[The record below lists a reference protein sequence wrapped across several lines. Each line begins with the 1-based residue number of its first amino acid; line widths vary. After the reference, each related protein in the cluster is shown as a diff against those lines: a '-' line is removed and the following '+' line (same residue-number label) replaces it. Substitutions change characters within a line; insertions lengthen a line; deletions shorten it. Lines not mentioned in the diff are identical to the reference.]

1 MFNDFTLIIN
11 FVLYFQN
18 EAAYTAVWRWDV
30 WGGGGGG
37 GRGRVRGWERT
48 MEVDFFW
55 KQYLEENKTWDT
67 SEYMLFM

>member
-18 EAAYTAVWRWDV
+18 EAAYTAVWRWGV

-37 GRGRVRGWERT
+37 WGE
-48 MEVDFFW
+48 
-55 KQYLEENKTWDT
+55 
-67 SEYMLFM
+67 